1 MKAKVIL
8 KEKFYEN
15 QVEAAN
21 KVMAGIKDD
30 KVVSIVLATTQ
41 SGKTGTMACVAEQWM
56 KLYNKKVYVITGL
69 SSIDWKIQT
78 KKRFSEDVLVLHRN
92 DLKKKSLDLSH
103 ALVLVDEVQLACK
116 VNMSIDLLLFN
127 NGAKDFDFLVEN
139 KTRIVM
145 VSATPNGVLEDLFK
159 WSRQRVNVVV
169 QNNGPRYI
177 GLESLLKQGRIMQ
190 AKDLHVISSKV
201 MSEATGVAK
210 EMLQDRYDM
219 SLDAI
224 KELKDYLTTYK
235 EPFYHII
242 RTPYSDGGNDV
253 RLRFVEVFGELFD
266 YKQCD
271 CQTDHEIMKII
282 KKKPEKATFLFI
294 KEQLRCAITLTPK
307 NHIGV
312 LYDRISNFDNVM
324 VQGLAGRCTGYD
336 VHDKMVVFT
345 ALKSIKKYV
354 EDVESGF
361 LNLNIS
367 YCGKGETFIH
377 PRGFD
382 DESSIDSDVSSC
394 DGGACGPH
402 TTAL

>member
-1 MKAKVIL
+1 MKAKVTL
-8 KEKFYEN
+8 KQKFYEN

-30 KVVSIVLATTQ
+30 KVVSLVLATTQ

-56 KLYNKKVYVITGL
+56 KHYNKKVYVITGL

-78 KKRFSEDVLVLHRN
+78 KQRFSEDVLVLHRN
-92 DLKKKSLDLSH
+92 DLKKKTLDLSH

-159 WSRQRVNVVV
+159 WSRQKVNVVV
-169 QNNGPRYI
+169 QNNGPLYT
-177 GLESLLKQGRIMQ
+177 GLSDLLEDGRILE

-201 MSEATGVAK
+201 MSEATGAAR

-219 SLDAI
+219 SLNAI
-224 KELKDYLTTYK
+224 KELKDYLTSWK

-242 RTPYSDGGNDV
+242 RTPYSDGGSDV

-282 KKKPEKATFLFI
+282 QKKPEKATFLFI

-307 NHIGV
+307 THIGV
-312 LYDRISNFDNVM
+312 LYDRVSNFDNVM

-345 ALKSIKKYV
+345 SLKSIKKYV

-377 PRGFD
+377 PRGFV
-382 DESSIDSDVSSC
+382 DEKSTIDSEVES
-394 DGGACGPH
+394 CGPH

>member
-1 MKAKVIL
+1 MKAKVTL
-8 KEKFYEN
+8 KQKFYEN

-30 KVVSIVLATTQ
+30 KLVSLVLATTQ
-41 SGKTGTMACVAEQWM
+41 SGKTGTMACIAEQWM
-56 KLYNKKVYVITGL
+56 QKYNKKVYVITGL

-92 DLKKKSLDLSH
+92 DLKKKTLDLSE

-127 NGAKDFDFLVEN
+127 NGAKDFDFLVEK
-139 KTRIVM
+139 KTKIVM
-145 VSATPNGVLEDLFK
+145 VSATPNGVLDDLFK
-159 WSRQRVNVVV
+159 WSRQKVNVVV
-169 QNNGPRYI
+169 QNNGPSYT
-177 GLESLLKQGRIMQ
+177 GLSDLLEDGRILE

-201 MSEATGVAK
+201 MSEATGAAR

-219 SLDAI
+219 SLNAI
-224 KELKDYLTTYK
+224 KELKAWMERYK

-242 RTPYSDGGNDV
+242 RTPYSEGGDDV
-253 RLRFVEVFGELFD
+253 RARFSEVFGELFD

-271 CQTDHEIMKII
+271 CQTDHDIMKII
-282 KKKPEKATFLFI
+282 QKKPEKATFLFI

-307 NHIGV
+307 TYVGV
-312 LYDRISNFDNVM
+312 LYDRVSNFDNVM

-336 VHDKMVVFT
+336 VHDQMVVFT
-345 ALKSIKKYV
+345 ALKSIKKYI

-377 PRGFD
+377 PRGFV
-382 DESSIDSDVSSC
+382 DEKSTIDSDINEIK
-394 DGGACGPH
+394 
-402 TTAL
+402 